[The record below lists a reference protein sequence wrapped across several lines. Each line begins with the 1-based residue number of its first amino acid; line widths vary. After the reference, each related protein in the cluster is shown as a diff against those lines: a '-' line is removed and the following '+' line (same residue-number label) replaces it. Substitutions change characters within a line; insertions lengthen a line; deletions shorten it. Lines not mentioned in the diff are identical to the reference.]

1 MDSKSQIR
9 PFHAKILLFGEHLI
23 NLGCDALS
31 VPYPSFSGK
40 LQQSEKLDPRI
51 EKYLAFLKEQ
61 EFDFLD
67 QEKLSQ
73 RSDFV
78 FVSDIPEGYG
88 CGSSGAIVAAS
99 YDHFKSKNESNKQNL
114 KNHFSN
120 MESYFHG
127 VSSGTDP
134 MISYLNKPI
143 RFTSSG
149 DIIVLQEL
157 EFVLDEYTLIL
168 IDSGNPREGK
178 VFINWFMDKA
188 NDNSFRDQ
196 LNKVLIPHTQVC
208 IQSLSGDRSHDF
220 LSSFRSI
227 SHFQF
232 HLMQK
237 MIPEH
242 MKTLWASGLDSQK
255 FFLKI
260 CGAGGGGFFIGL
272 VKKDDLQKL
281 MGQFNTYSL
290 V

>member
-1 MDSKSQIR
+1 MDSNSRFR

-40 LQQSEKLDPRI
+40 LQPSKNLDPRM
-51 EKYLAFLKEQ
+51 KKFFTFLRGQ

-73 RSDFV
+73 SPNFIFD
-78 FVSDIPEGYG
+78 SDIPEGYG

-99 YDHFKSKNESNKQNL
+99 YDHFKTKEESNRQHL
-114 KNHFSN
+114 KDYFSK

-149 DIIVLQEL
+149 DIIVLQDL
-157 EFVLDEYTLIL
+157 EFSLDEFALIL
-168 IDSGNPREGK
+168 IDSGKPREGK
-178 VFINWFMDKA
+178 TFINWFMNKA
-188 NDNSFRDQ
+188 SDNSFRDQ
-196 LNKVLIPHTQVC
+196 LNKVLIPHTLAC
-208 IQSLSGDRSHDF
+208 IESLSGDQSQDF
-220 LSSFRSI
+220 FSSFRSI

-237 MIPEH
+237 MIPQH

-260 CGAGGGGFFIGL
+260 CGAGGGGFFIAL
-272 VKKDDLQKL
+272 VQKDSQQKL
-281 MGQFNTYSL
+281 LSEFDTYSL
-290 V
+290 L

>member
-1 MDSKSQIR
+1 MSPIR

-31 VPYPSFSGK
+31 IPYPSFSGQ
-40 LQQSEKLDPRI
+40 LQPSENLDPRI
-51 EKYLAFLKEQ
+51 EKYLAFLHQQK
-61 EFDFLD
+61 FDFLD
-67 QEKLSQ
+67 QDKLSQ
-73 RSDFV
+73 RPRLMFA
-78 FVSDIPEGYG
+78 SDIPEGYG

-99 YDHFKSKNESNKQNL
+99 YDRFKAKDVSNKQHL
-114 KNHFSN
+114 KDYFSK

-149 DIIVLQEL
+149 DIIVLQDL
-157 EFVLDEYTLIL
+157 EFPLDEFTLVL
-168 IDSGNPREGK
+168 IDSGKPREGK
-178 VFINWFMDKA
+178 TFINWFMAKS
-188 NDNSFRDQ
+188 NDSNFRDQ
-196 LNKVLIPHTQVC
+196 LNKVLIPHTQTC
-208 IQSLSGDRSHDF
+208 IESLSGDRSQDF
-220 LSSFRSI
+220 LSSFQSI

-237 MIPEH
+237 MIPQH
-242 MKTLWASGLDSQK
+242 IKTLWASGLDSQK

-272 VKKDDLQKL
+272 AQKNTQQKL
-281 MGQFNTYSL
+281 LSKFVTYSL
-290 V
+290 L